1 MKAQLNTKTVY
12 EGKIIIKKI
21 TTKPPKKKK
30 KKMQAELLMQLP
42 FVRGSEYL
50 KGKAEIA
57 QPYGRKRSPRN
68 ALIIKI
74 LKKEKTRVLLLLIML
89 LQAAMGQNFIDESI
103 T

>member
-1 MKAQLNTKTVY
+1 MH
-12 EGKIIIKKI
+12 
-21 TTKPPKKKK
+21 
-30 KKMQAELLMQLP
+30 AELLMPLP

-89 LQAAMGQNFIDESI
+89 LQAAMGQTLLTRGSLELNQSQNERKNEH
-103 T
+103 TLA